1 MAMADITAASAAAK
15 TGRTRVRRFFI
26 GSQCRPV
33 CEPDHADGFFV
44 CEGVKTVTCRCFVW
58 IHLCSPAKLRIEQHM
73 NAITIQ
79 RILLEC
85 GEARMVLAS
94 DCESRPV
101 IGLSC
106 KGDGE
111 PVFVQIDRVTM

>member
-1 MAMADITAASAAAK
+1 
-15 TGRTRVRRFFI
+15 
-26 GSQCRPV
+26 
-33 CEPDHADGFFV
+33 
-44 CEGVKTVTCRCFVW
+44 
-58 IHLCSPAKLRIEQHM
+58 M

-111 PVFVQIDRVTM
+111 PVFVQIDRVTMLELERGTVDARTVIAERCAGIAVNV